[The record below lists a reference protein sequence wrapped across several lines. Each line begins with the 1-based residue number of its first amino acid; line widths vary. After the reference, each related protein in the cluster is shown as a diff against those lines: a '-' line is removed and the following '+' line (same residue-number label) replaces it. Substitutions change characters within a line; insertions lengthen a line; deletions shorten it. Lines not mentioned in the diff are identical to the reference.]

1 MKKIF
6 FLILLFFFF
15 FCQTSWA
22 AEYIFKY
29 QGQKKIGYLNTNNI
43 LSDAQIERMK
53 KDKNLE
59 IVEQNFT
66 RSILSAPNDKYYSD
80 QWYLPAIDIED
91 GWKLEKGDDK
101 TVIAVLD
108 TGIDI
113 DHNDLENNIWVNK
126 DEIPNNNKDD
136 DNNGYIDDVHGWDF
150 VNNNN
155 NPKPDLSGKLDRDT
169 IVHGTHV
176 AGTIAA
182 QRNNEIGVSGICPK
196 CQIMPLEVL
205 NDQGEGSTK
214 HIYTAIEYAI
224 ANGADI
230 INLSFGSYDYSA
242 IEAEAIEDAVASN
255 IIIVSAAGNNNRNLN
270 YRHIY
275 PACHE
280 KVLGVGAV
288 DTQMAKASFSNYGDE
303 CVDVSAPGSSIFNTF
318 YKNKSQGLDDAYG
331 YMSGTSMSTPV
342 VSGLAGLLKSYQSD
356 LSRKKIYKYIK
367 DYSIEYNLGEK
378 MGKGVINVYNSLK
391 AVKKDY
397 Q

>member
-6 FLILLFFFF
+6 FLILLFSFF
-15 FCQTSWA
+15 FCQTAWA

-29 QGQKKIGYLNTNNI
+29 QGQKKIGYLLTQNVLN
-43 LSDAQIERMK
+43 SEQIERMK

-59 IVEQNFT
+59 IIEPNLT
-66 RSILSAPNDKYYSD
+66 RSILSAPDDKYYSD
-80 QWYLPAIDIED
+80 QWYLPAIDIEE

-113 DHNDLENNIWVNK
+113 DHNDLENNIWVNRA
-126 DEIPNNNKDD
+126 EIADNKKDD
-136 DNNGYIDDVHGWDF
+136 DDNGYIDDINGWDF
-150 VNNNN
+150 VNDNK
-155 NPKPDLSGKLDRDT
+155 NPKPELQGKLDSDT

-182 QRNNEIGVSGICPK
+182 ERNNEIGVSGVCPK
-196 CQIMPLEVL
+196 CQIMPLQVL

-214 HIYTAIEYAI
+214 HIYNAIEYAI
-224 ANGADI
+224 ANGADV

-242 IEAEAIEDAVASN
+242 IEAKAIDDAVAN
-255 IIIVSAAGNNNRNLN
+255 HLVVVAAAGNNNRNLN

-280 KVLGVGAV
+280 KILGVSAV
-288 DTQMAKASFSNYGDE
+288 SEQMAKASFSNYGDE
-303 CVDVSAPGSSIFNTF
+303 CVDVAAPGSSIFNAF
-318 YKNKSQGLDDAYG
+318 YKNKLQGLDDAYG
-331 YMSGTSMSTPV
+331 YMEGTSMSTPV
-342 VSGLAGLLKSYQSD
+342 VAGLAGLLKSYEPD
-356 LSRKKIYKYIK
+356 LSRKKIANYIK
-367 DYSIEYNLGEK
+367 DYSTDYDLGEK

-397 Q
+397 K